1 MNAVASGTLY
11 VVGTPIGN
19 LDDLSPRACSVLG
32 AVDLIA
38 AEDTRR
44 TRRLLSS
51 IGVNCQLIGY
61 HDHNERER
69 TPGLV
74 SRLQRG
80 ESLAL
85 VSDAGMPSISDPG
98 LRLVRAAL
106 AAGLAVVTV
115 PGASAAAAALT
126 ISGLATDRYVFEG
139 FLPRRGAA
147 RRQRL
152 EALHSESRTMIFYEA
167 VHRIGEAIDALVEV
181 FGASREA
188 ALARELTKIHEQLRT
203 GTLAEIRAC
212 LDDTIPL
219 KGEFVLL
226 VAGCE
231 ELASASEAE
240 AIRIFTLL
248 SEQVSAKSAVALSA
262 EITGLSRNEVYRLT
276 RGARS

>member
-1 MNAVASGTLY
+1 MNEATSGTLY

-19 LDDLSPRACSVLG
+19 LDDLSPRARSVLG

-51 IGVNCQLIGY
+51 IGVNCKLIGY
-61 HDHNERER
+61 HDHNEREQ

-74 SRLQRG
+74 NRLQRG

-98 LRLVRAAL
+98 IRLVRAAL
-106 AAGLAVVTV
+106 AADLAVVTV

-147 RRQRL
+147 RKQRL
-152 EALHSESRTMIFYEA
+152 EALRSESRTMIFYEA
-167 VHRIGEAIDALVEV
+167 VHRVGEAIDALVEV
-181 FGASREA
+181 FGANRQA
-188 ALARELTKIHEQLRT
+188 ALARELTKIHEQLQT
-203 GTLAEIRAC
+203 GTLAELRAC
-212 LDDTIPL
+212 LDNTIPL

-226 VAGCE
+226 VAGCG

-240 AIRIFTLL
+240 AIRIFALL
-248 SEQVSAKSAVALSA
+248 SKEVSAKSAVALSA

-276 RGARS
+276 RGAQN